1 MMAVAPQAAPKRTAL
16 ALAALL
22 ALAGCGTG
30 EPEIADAGLLPAE
43 PEARAL
49 HCYLVLT
56 LTIDQLTQFEGTG
69 PQDGFLA
76 RRSTE
81 ELRQARNR
89 TAADLPEGL
98 LADLRRQP
106 GPWLDELLEGFD
118 QDGDGALVT
127 REEVETFNAHVAACS
142 RYRSA
147 P

>member
-1 MMAVAPQAAPKRTAL
+1 MVMLGL
-16 ALAALL
+16 ALS
-22 ALAGCGTG
+22 GCGAG
-30 EPEIADAGLLPAE
+30 EPESPDAGLLPVE

-89 TAADLPEGL
+89 AAADLPEAL
-98 LADLRRQP
+98 LEDLRRRP
-106 GPWLDELLEGFD
+106 DPWLDELLEGFD
-118 QDGDGALVT
+118 QDGDGALMT
-127 REEVETFNAHVAACS
+127 RQEVETFNTHVAACS